1 MLRLLI
7 QLYIEKLLSGGQP
20 YFASHPEL
28 GVPLGIF
35 NRKDEPNHQ
44 ARVNSILKYGNQGN
58 PYSLKLAKLFGI
70 EMPLPSYLDAAEEAE
85 LLAKLIKDSKHRKIL
100 QSEIN
105 VLNTANKKILK
116 EQIAL
121 QDKLNKGTEHEVE
134 LQTAKSLLLGK
145 SKAFYEDIGNLV
157 TGGADGQQRLNALL
171 RLANGALEK
180 EGAIRKSVVKSMG
193 MQGTM
198 QTTYQKNI
206 AEATIIASEYG
217 IEFEETL
224 RAVSTLSEV
233 IGRNLSIDD
242 ETIARLA
249 IFADATELGA
259 DATAR
264 LVQGFDK
271 MGVGVDAALDK
282 GMEMRDVAVSMGLNV
297 GKFMRTVAD
306 NMSMVNAYNFK
317 DGVQGFTRMAAQAQ
331 RLGLSMQSVKTL
343 MDKVID
349 PEGAIELAA
358 NLQVIGGAV
367 GDLADPFKLMF
378 MATSDLE
385 GLQNAII
392 EAGEAAITFNEETGE
407 MGISP
412 TEMRRMRAMAEQLGM
427 GYEEYVNSVKMAKK
441 ETIAMSQMNLG
452 AFAGTEDAEQLQQ
465 FAASMAEFRDGKYKI
480 QLEAGE
486 DFVALEDLT
495 GDMITDLRDSM
506 KGDEERAKELD
517 AQSEKEIM
525 FRSMTALEA
534 IQAQFTKGQLGFEME
549 LGAAGGALAEN
560 TIEKLQ
566 HPIMEGIQEG
576 MKASAVTLREVLQDA
591 LTPTAG
597 SEAAV
602 DAAWAESFTSFEQ
615 GFKQAFGTKWEQY
628 IDLAI
633 GYFGVDTADTED
645 YLTQGVT
652 EISNSSGRVRTKSTD
667 IIAAFDSTK
676 MNSALP
682 AGTIGASD
690 IDDFRSQ
697 IRGQGAQARGDNK
710 LKVDVNL
717 GGSATLNAAG
727 LNMNIDAKELLDKN
741 LVLMWLKDKLVET
754 SLDGKPGYKE
764 LQKGGGVGALMA

>member
-1 MLRLLI
+1 M
-7 QLYIEKLLSGGQP
+7 
-20 YFASHPEL
+20 
-28 GVPLGIF
+28 
-35 NRKDEPNHQ
+35 
-44 ARVNSILKYGNQGN
+44 
-58 PYSLKLAKLFGI
+58 
-70 EMPLPSYLDAAEEAE
+70 
-85 LLAKLIKDSKHRKIL
+85 
-100 QSEIN
+100 
-105 VLNTANKKILK
+105 
-116 EQIAL
+116 
-121 QDKLNKGTEHEVE
+121 
-134 LQTAKSLLLGK
+134 
-145 SKAFYEDIGNLV
+145 
-157 TGGADGQQRLNALL
+157 NALL

-180 EGAIRKSVVKSMG
+180 EGAIRKSVVNSMG

-385 GLQNAII
+385 GLQDAII

-441 ETIAMSQMNLG
+441 RNNSYVP
-452 AFAGTEDAEQLQQ
+452 D
-465 FAASMAEFRDGKYKI
+465 EFRG
-480 QLEAGE
+480 
-486 DFVALEDLT
+486 
-495 GDMITDLRDSM
+495 
-506 KGDEERAKELD
+506 
-517 AQSEKEIM
+517 
-525 FRSMTALEA
+525 
-534 IQAQFTKGQLGFEME
+534 
-549 LGAAGGALAEN
+549 
-560 TIEKLQ
+560 
-566 HPIMEGIQEG
+566 
-576 MKASAVTLREVLQDA
+576 
-591 LTPTAG
+591 
-597 SEAAV
+597 
-602 DAAWAESFTSFEQ
+602 
-615 GFKQAFGTKWEQY
+615 
-628 IDLAI
+628 
-633 GYFGVDTADTED
+633 
-645 YLTQGVT
+645 
-652 EISNSSGRVRTKSTD
+652 
-667 IIAAFDSTK
+667 
-676 MNSALP
+676 
-682 AGTIGASD
+682 
-690 IDDFRSQ
+690 
-697 IRGQGAQARGDNK
+697 IRGLRRCRTTTTVCRKYGRIQRRKISDTIRTRTG
-710 LKVDVNL
+710 L
-717 GGSATLNAAG
+717 GGFRRFN
-727 LNMNIDAKELLDKN
+727 
-741 LVLMWLKDKLVET
+741 W
-754 SLDGKPGYKE
+754 
-764 LQKGGGVGALMA
+764 